1 MSIYALKGIC
11 EYKFDVDIPRIDW
24 DWLIYPKGLYDMIMR
39 IVKDYPIIR
48 KFTSQK
54 MVQAI
59 KMSLQI
65 IRFMMMPGLTML
77 KNIWKFQLMLLRTAP
92 MSKATS
98 YGR

>member
-54 MVQAI
+54 MVLVLLT
-59 KMSLQI
+59 SLRMMEQST
-65 IRFMMMPGLTML
+65 IRIALNISEHML
-77 KNIWKFQLMLLRTAP
+77 NRCLKHLVMV
-92 MSKATS
+92 
-98 YGR
+98 